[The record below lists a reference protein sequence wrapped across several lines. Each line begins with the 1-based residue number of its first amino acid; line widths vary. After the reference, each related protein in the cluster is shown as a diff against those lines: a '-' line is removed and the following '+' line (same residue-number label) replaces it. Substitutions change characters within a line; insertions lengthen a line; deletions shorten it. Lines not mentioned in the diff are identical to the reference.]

1 MAAPG
6 APLIGSAAPENT
18 PPNPSPIHQTPK
30 DHTTDTARAVLVLR
44 LQATPSPIPTW
55 IRAKTALI
63 ATGWCPMVRPDHRMD
78 RAMSGGFPSADMVIM
93 WAPNERVK
101 K

>member
-30 DHTTDTARAVLVLR
+30 DHATDTARAVLVLR

-55 IRAKTALI
+55 IRAKSGIDRHRDGARWSDPT
-63 ATGWCPMVRPDHRMD
+63 TGWTGR
-78 RAMSGGFPSADMVIM
+78 
-93 WAPNERVK
+93 
-101 K
+101 